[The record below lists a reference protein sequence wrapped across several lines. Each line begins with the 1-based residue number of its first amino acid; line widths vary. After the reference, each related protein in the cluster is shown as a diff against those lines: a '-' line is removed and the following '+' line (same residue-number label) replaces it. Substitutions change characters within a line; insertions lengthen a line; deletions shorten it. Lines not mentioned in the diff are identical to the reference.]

1 MVTEL
6 PHVSLIMVTEPPMTH
21 SLHPLDGCEVHPLTV
36 SYRNRGRDE
45 NEPPHVPKTQTAPE
59 CTPSEVVSWSM

>member
-45 NEPPHVPKTQTAPE
+45 NEPPHVPKPRLLRSAP
-59 CTPSEVVSWSM
+59 PPK